1 MSNRLVALSAAAMIA
16 ACTAAVSNVASATP
30 VADAL
35 AIKNA
40 AGSDVQAV
48 QWIGPWS
55 WGWGAGGYYYTPAPV
70 YTVPVPGYTVPVPGY
85 AVPAPVDA
93 DAIAYCARRY
103 RTYDPD
109 TGTYVGRHGVVR
121 SCP

>member
-1 MSNRLVALSAAAMIA
+1 MSNRLLALSAAAVIPASVA
-16 ACTAAVSNVASATP
+16 AISNVASATP

-35 AIKNA
+35 AIENA
-40 AGSDVQAV
+40 AGSDVQTV

-55 WGWGAGGYYYTPAPV
+55 WGWSAGGYYYTPAPV
-70 YTVPVPGYTVPVPGY
+70 YTVPVPTY
-85 AVPAPVDA
+85 AVPVPVDA

-109 TGTYVGRHGVVR
+109 TGTYVGRNGVIR

>member
-1 MSNRLVALSAAAMIA
+1 MEIPMSKRLLALSSAALIA
-16 ACTAAVSNVASATP
+16 ASVAAVSNVASATP

-40 AGSDVQAV
+40 AGNDVLSV
-48 QWIGPWS
+48 QWIGPVGWS
-55 WGWGAGGYYYTPAPV
+55 WGWSAPGYYYAPVPTYVAPVPAYVAPAPV
-70 YTVPVPGYTVPVPGY
+70 S
-85 AVPAPVDA
+85 A

-109 TGTYVGRHGVVR
+109 TGTYVGRHGAVL

>member
-1 MSNRLVALSAAAMIA
+1 MSKRLLALSAAALIA
-16 ACTAAVSNVASATP
+16 AGIAAASNVASATP

-40 AGSDVQAV
+40 TSSDVQTV
-48 QWIGPWS
+48 QWIGPWG
-55 WGWGAGGYYYTPAPV
+55 WGWGWSAPGYYVPAPSYV
-70 YTVPVPGYTVPVPGY
+70 VPVPSY
-85 AVPAPVDA
+85 AVPAPASA

-109 TGTYVGRHGVVR
+109 TGTYVGRHGAIL

>member
-1 MSNRLVALSAAAMIA
+1 MPRAPRILEVPN
-16 ACTAAVSNVASATP
+16 TP
-30 VADAL
+30 QAVADAL
-35 AIKNA
+35 ALNNA
-40 AGSDVQAV
+40 AGSDIPAGA
-48 QWIGPWS
+48 W
-55 WGWGAGGYYYTPAPV
+55 WGWGWGWDGYSYVPVPA
-70 YTVPVPGYTVPVPGY
+70 YTVPVPAYTVPAPGY

-109 TGTYVGRHGVVR
+109 TGTYIGRYGVVR

>member
-1 MSNRLVALSAAAMIA
+1 MSKRLLALSSAALIA
-16 ACTAAVSNVASATP
+16 ASVAAVSNVASATP

-40 AGSDVQAV
+40 AANDVLSV
-48 QWIGPWS
+48 QWIGPVGWS
-55 WGWGAGGYYYTPAPV
+55 WGWSAPGYYYAPVPTYVAPVPAYVAPAPV
-70 YTVPVPGYTVPVPGY
+70 S
-85 AVPAPVDA
+85 A

-109 TGTYVGRHGVVR
+109 TGTYVGRHGAVL